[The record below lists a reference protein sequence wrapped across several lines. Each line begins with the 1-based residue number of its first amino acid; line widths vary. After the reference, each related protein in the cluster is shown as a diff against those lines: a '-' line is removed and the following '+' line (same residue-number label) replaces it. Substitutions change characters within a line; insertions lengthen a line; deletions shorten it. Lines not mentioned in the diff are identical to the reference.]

1 MTVAEFNQ
9 SVQQNAEP
17 PAGLAPALQALWWE
31 AKGDWQKAHQI
42 AQEDP
47 SPNASWVHAFL
58 HRVEGD
64 ESNAA
69 YWYAKA
75 VKPVAH
81 GPFPTE
87 RDRIVEALLGAA

>member
-1 MTVAEFNQ
+1 MTLAEFNLTVNTQ
-9 SVQQNAEP
+9 AQP
-17 PAGLAPALQALWWE
+17 PATLTAALQALWWE
-31 AKGDWQKAHQI
+31 AKGDWHRAHTLTQD
-42 AQEDP
+42 DP

-69 YWYAKA
+69 YWYARA

-81 GPFPTE
+81 GSFPAE
-87 RDRIVEALLGAA
+87 REHIIAVLLAGK